1 MTYSVEVPL
10 VELEKIR
17 ESTLEYCGEWT
28 LNHADR
34 LLKLVEIIAEDQKY
48 DHRLVWIAAHM
59 HDWGAYE
66 PFAEAGKD
74 HALRSREVAVDIL
87 RQTDLSAED
96 QRIVLDAI
104 GEHGGAG
111 ECSSM
116 ESKLLREADYLD
128 FLGIIGIAR
137 DFAKGPKNL
146 QKCVAAVKKRMKLF
160 DQLTLPKAIEIGRE
174 RLAEMNHFLERLE
187 SESFGHF

>member
-1 MTYSVEVPL
+1 VDL
-10 VELEKIR
+10 NKIR
-17 ESTLEYCGEWT
+17 ELTFEYCGEWT

-34 LLKLVEIIAEDQKY
+34 LLKLIEIIGEDRRY
-48 DHRLVWIAAHM
+48 DHQLVWIAVHL

-66 PFAEAGKD
+66 PFAEEGKD
-74 HALRSREVAVDIL
+74 HAVRSREVAAEIL
-87 RQTDLSAED
+87 QQMDLSIED

-111 ECSSM
+111 ECSSI

-137 DFAKGPKNL
+137 DFARGPKNL

-160 DQLTLPKAIEIGRE
+160 SQLTLPKAIEIGKE
-174 RLAEMNHFLERLE
+174 RLAEMNHFLERME
-187 SESFGHF
+187 SESFGLY

>member
-1 MTYSVEVPL
+1 
-10 VELEKIR
+10 VELNKIR
-17 ESTLEYCGEWT
+17 EMTLEYCGEWT

-34 LLKLVEIIAEDQKY
+34 LLKLIEIIAEDREY
-48 DHRLVWIAAHM
+48 DRQLVWIAAHL

-74 HALRSREVAVDIL
+74 HAVRSREVAADIL
-87 RQTDLSAED
+87 EQMDLSAED
-96 QRIVLDAI
+96 QCTVLDAI

-111 ECSSM
+111 ECSSI

-137 DFAKGPKNL
+137 DIAKGPRNL
-146 QKCVAAVKKRMKLF
+146 QKCVAAVKKRMKLV

-174 RLAEMNHFLERLE
+174 RLAEMNDFLERLE
-187 SESFGHF
+187 SESFGHY